1 MLMINF
7 IIICYCGKDG
17 KADLYI
23 LSVVSDHRDQISK
36 MFVIATA
43 NHKNRAN
50 MANHNLAIEWNQP
63 VIIQFFF
70 SDLRLWTVKE
80 KAVPYFEGQDMFRS

>member
-1 MLMINF
+1 MINF
-7 IIICYCGKDG
+7 IIICYCDKDG

-50 MANHNLAIEWNQP
+50 MANHNLAIE
-63 VIIQFFF
+63 
-70 SDLRLWTVKE
+70 
-80 KAVPYFEGQDMFRS
+80 